1 MKLMENDSINGMN
14 EVSFE
19 TNKFTAMEKEVAIL
33 VWIILE
39 FVCNPL
45 LFGLVHFE
53 RIGGDPLKRRI
64 TDQVRKLEM

>member
-1 MKLMENDSINGMN
+1 MKLIENDSINALS
-14 EVSFE
+14 EVSFKSNE
-19 TNKFTAMEKEVAIL
+19 FTAVEKIVAIL

-64 TDQVRKLEM
+64 TDQVRNLEM